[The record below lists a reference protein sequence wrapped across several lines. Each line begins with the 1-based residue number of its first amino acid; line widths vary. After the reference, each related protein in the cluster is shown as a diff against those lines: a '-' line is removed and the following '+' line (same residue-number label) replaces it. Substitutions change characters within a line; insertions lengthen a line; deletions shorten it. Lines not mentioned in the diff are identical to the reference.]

1 MRLVDGLS
9 PARGHGGVRY
19 ASFSIP
25 PAVIQIIFSL
35 GVVVTGR
42 SETIV
47 GLLPSGLTVNPQLAA
62 HTFLQPLSSE
72 LILQIRRMRG
82 PLVSVSTNRV
92 WQQLPNEFRVSV
104 CQIFWAESKGT
115 EKQFL
120 IASLAKAR
128 KLREVFVRKSPIE
141 RLVNW
146 TAATQSLPDPIVD
159 DLLKKYLLHE
169 HRAVIV
175 SFLDLLNVPHSE
187 GMIEENF
194 DYASLTNERVQ
205 EAARSL
211 LASADRIGSD
221 LYLKYLVLQGGPWA
235 GIEEVL
241 PTTE

>member
-1 MRLVDGLS
+1 V
-9 PARGHGGVRY
+9 
-19 ASFSIP
+19 
-25 PAVIQIIFSL
+25 
-35 GVVVTGR
+35 
-42 SETIV
+42 
-47 GLLPSGLTVNPQLAA
+47 
-62 HTFLQPLSSE
+62 
-72 LILQIRRMRG
+72 RG
-82 PLVSVSTNRV
+82 PLVPVSANRI
-92 WQQLPNEFRVSV
+92 WRQLPNEIRVAV

-120 IASLAKAR
+120 FASLAKSK

-146 TAATQSLPDPIVD
+146 TAATLSLPDPIVD

-175 SFLDLLNVPHSE
+175 SFLDLLNIPHSE

-194 DYASLTNERVQ
+194 DYATLTDERVQ
-205 EAARSL
+205 EAACSL
-211 LASADRIGSD
+211 LASADRTGSE

-241 PTTE
+241 PTRE